1 MTKKQGCEG
10 ARSVNHQ
17 QGGSKMFKQLKGQKG
32 FTLIELMIV
41 VAIMG
46 ILAAIAIPN
55 FLTYQMKSRQ
65 SEGKVNLGAIKTSEI
80 AFQAE
85 RGCYLGIPAVTVAQG
100 GIVAPAVNTATSGV
114 AWPGAALYGPSAV
127 AVSAVFCTTGPPVG
141 RFTDIGFVA
150 SGVVRFQYV
159 TGGSVVVAPIP
170 ACTLGPAAAS
180 GVAILTDTGFVATAS
195 TNLDGDGTLSFWA
208 ASNDQGA
215 QDCTVGGY

>member
-1 MTKKQGCEG
+1 
-10 ARSVNHQ
+10 
-17 QGGSKMFKQLKGQKG
+17 MFKQLKGQKG

-41 VAIMG
+41 VAIIG

-85 RGCYLGIPAVTVAQG
+85 RGCYLGIPAMTVAQG
-100 GIVAPAVNTATSGV
+100 GVAAPVAGTATAGV
-114 AWPGAALYGPSAV
+114 AWPGAVAYGPSAV
-127 AVSAVFCTTGPPVG
+127 AVSAVFCTTGTPIG

-159 TGGSVVVAPIP
+159 TGGSVVAAPIP
-170 ACTLGPAAAS
+170 ACILTNVAAS
-180 GVAILTDTGFVATAS
+180 GTMALTDTGFVATAS
-195 TNLDGDGTLSFWA
+195 SNLDGDGTLSFWA

-215 QDCTVGGY
+215 QDCTVGVY

>member
-1 MTKKQGCEG
+1 MLKQL
-10 ARSVNHQ
+10 
-17 QGGSKMFKQLKGQKG
+17 KQLKGQKG

-41 VAIMG
+41 VAIIG

-65 SEGKVNLGAIKTSEI
+65 SESKVNLGAIKTSEI

-85 RGCYLGIPAVTVAQG
+85 RGCYLGIPSMGVFGAV
-100 GIVAPAVNTATSGV
+100 PAVSVKTAGV
-114 AWPGAALYGPSAV
+114 AWPPTAAGGTYAATVLAAGTGFCV
-127 AVSAVFCTTGPPVG
+127 APTGGTAVFLG

-150 SGVVRFQYV
+150 SGVTNFQYI

-170 ACTLGPAAAS
+170 ACTLGPVTPATGAM
-180 GVAILTDTGFVATAS
+180 VVTDTGFVATAS
-195 TNLDGDGTLSFWA
+195 SNLDGDGALSFWA

-215 QDCTVGGY
+215 QDCTIGVY